1 MKNQTKKSIKQLKR
15 PTSKNIKVGCFTFF
29 FLKLVS
35 RSPSPSWE
43 SEMKISVK

>member
-29 FLKLVS
+29 FPQTGV
-35 RSPSPSWE
+35 
-43 SEMKISVK
+43 KIAFSFLGIRNENQC